1 MIIGSREFA
10 VKPFRLHR
18 NNIASPGGAM
28 KLLPPASLLV
38 LCSAAA
44 FAQPVP
50 GGAGRP
56 AEPDRYALI
65 HAGTLLAVPGRPAQQ
80 QMTVIVKND
89 RIVAVAPGLLA
100 TPPDAAPGSTVEV
113 IDLSD
118 RFVMPGL
125 MDAHV
130 HLQSEPSFSR
140 RRTERGDRDPP
151 TGAEGAVNA
160 VVYARRNL
168 AAGFTTVRDLGS
180 DDQAVFAVRNAI
192 NAGRMLG
199 PRILLSGSAIAV
211 TGGHGDGTPM
221 GSTGDD
227 AARITHGTC
236 DGPMECRKAVR
247 YQYKLGAD
255 VIKFTSTGG
264 FGSNTG
270 LDPQLFADEIEAI
283 VSTAH
288 LHGLK
293 AAAHAYSP
301 VAIKDAVR
309 AGVDSIEHGF
319 LLDDEGI
326 RMMKKAGTFL
336 VPTLSASYPP
346 PIFRIPDPPSVKLRN
361 EYKAFERAY
370 AAGVKIAFGTDAGT
384 FAHGTNAK
392 EFDLMVGFGMKP
404 MDALR
409 SATVVTADL
418 FGISAEA
425 GTLEAGKLADV
436 VAVRG
441 NPLDQISV
449 MRQIDFVM
457 KSGRVAKRDGQMT
470 EPFTYP
476 MAFES
481 TEQK

>member
-1 MIIGSREFA
+1 M
-10 VKPFRLHR
+10 P
-18 NNIASPGGAM
+18 
-28 KLLPPASLLV
+28 
-38 LCSAAA
+38 
-44 FAQPVP
+44 
-50 GGAGRP
+50 GAGPLR
-56 AEPDRYALI
+56 E
-65 HAGTLLAVPGRPAQQ
+65 
-80 QMTVIVKND
+80 MTVVVRNE
-89 RIVAVAPGLLA
+89 RITAVEKGYVTAVASAGQGA
-100 TPPDAAPGSTVEV
+100 DVQV

-118 RFVMPGL
+118 RFVLPGL

-130 HLQSEPSFSR
+130 HLQHEPSFSR
-140 RRTERGDRDPP
+140 RRTERGDRTPP
-151 TGAEGAVNA
+151 TPAEGAVNA
-160 VVYARRNL
+160 MIYARRNL
-168 AAGFTTVRDLGS
+168 AAGFTTLRDLGS

-199 PRILLSGSAIAV
+199 PRILVSGSSVAV

-221 GSTGDD
+221 DRTGDD
-227 AARITHGTC
+227 IARLSNATC

-247 YQYKLGAD
+247 FQYKLGAD

-270 LDPQLFADEIEAI
+270 LEPQLFVDEIQAI

-288 LHGLK
+288 LVGLK

-326 RMMKKAGTFL
+326 AMMKKAGTFL

-346 PIFRIPDPPSVKLRN
+346 PIFRIPDPESVKLRN

-384 FAHGTNAK
+384 FSHGSNAK

-409 SATVVTADL
+409 SATIVTADL
-418 FGISAEA
+418 FGISADA
-425 GTLEAGKLADV
+425 GSLETGKLADLI
-436 VAVRG
+436 AVKG
-441 NPLDQISV
+441 NPLEDISV
-449 MRQIDFVM
+449 LHQIDFVM
-457 KSGRVAKRDGQMT
+457 KSGRVAKQGGHMT
-470 EPFTYP
+470 EPFSYP
-476 MAFES
+476 AAF
-481 TEQK
+481 

>member
-1 MIIGSREFA
+1 M
-10 VKPFRLHR
+10 
-18 NNIASPGGAM
+18 N
-28 KLLPPASLLV
+28 LLPLGGVLA
-38 LCSAAA
+38 LCSVAAL
-44 FAQPVP
+44 AQPAP
-50 GGAGRP
+50 GGAGQP
-56 AEPDRYALI
+56 PPDRYALI
-65 HAGTLLAVPGRPAQQ
+65 HAGTLLAVPGRPPQA

-89 RIVAVAPGLLA
+89 RVDAIAPGYLTVAPGA
-100 TPPDAAPGSTVEV
+100 SPGTTTEV
-113 IDLSD
+113 IDLSSH
-118 RFVMPGL
+118 FVMPGL

-140 RRTERGDRDPP
+140 RRTERGDRNPP
-151 TGAEGAVNA
+151 TSAEGAVNA
-160 VVYARRNL
+160 VVFARRNL

-192 NAGRMLG
+192 NAGRMIG
-199 PRILLSGSAIAV
+199 PRILVSGSSIAV

-221 GSTGDD
+221 GSTGDSS
-227 AARITHGTC
+227 ARITEGTC

-247 YQYKLGAD
+247 FQYKLGAD

-270 LDPQLFADEIEAI
+270 LDPQLFADEIEAV

-425 GTLEAGKLADV
+425 GTLETGKLADI
-436 VAVRG
+436 VAVKG
-441 NPLDQISV
+441 NPLDQIAV

-470 EPFTYP
+470 EPFAYP
-476 MAFES
+476 A
-481 TEQK
+481 T

>member
-1 MIIGSREFA
+1 MNPMPIGLLA
-10 VKPFRLHR
+10 ALC
-18 NNIASPGGAM
+18 AGAA
-28 KLLPPASLLV
+28 L
-38 LCSAAA
+38 
-44 FAQPVP
+44 AQPAP

-56 AEPDRYALI
+56 PPADRYALV
-65 HAGTLLAVPGRPAQQ
+65 HAGTLLAVPGQPPRQ
-80 QMTVIVKND
+80 QMTVVVKND
-89 RIVAVAPGLLA
+89 KVAAVVAGFIA
-100 TPPDAAPGSTVEV
+100 APPDAAPGSVVEV
-113 IDLSD
+113 IDLSN

-140 RRTERGDRDPP
+140 RRTERGDRNPP

-160 VVYARRNL
+160 MVYARRNL

-192 NAGRMLG
+192 NAGRMTG
-199 PRILLSGSAIAV
+199 PRILLAGSSIAV
-211 TGGHGDGTPM
+211 TGGHGDGIPM
-221 GSTGDD
+221 DSTGDPV
-227 AARITHGTC
+227 ARITDGTC
-236 DGPMECRKAVR
+236 DGPMECRMAVR
-247 YQYKLGAD
+247 FQYKLGAD

-270 LDPQLFADEIEAI
+270 LDPQLFTDEIEAI

-361 EYKAFERAY
+361 EYRAFERAY

-392 EFDLMVGFGMKP
+392 EFDLMVGFGMTP

-418 FGISAEA
+418 FGIAAEA
-425 GTLEAGKLADV
+425 GTLEAGKLADI
-436 VAVRG
+436 VAVEG
-441 NPLDQISV
+441 NPLEKISV
-449 MRQIDFVM
+449 MRQVDFVM
-457 KSGRVAKRDGQMT
+457 KSGRVAKRDGAMT
-470 EPFTYP
+470 ELFTYP
-476 MAFES
+476 AGVE
-481 TEQK
+481 